1 MAGAGDAPRGMP
13 ADPGG
18 GGKPS
23 RGTSLRIQ
31 GAPWGR
37 QWLHHLDAEDRARI
51 AAIIAQGTGLEG
63 DVYTLE
69 RDRHGRHGS
78 IMHYNLN
85 AGKK

>member
-1 MAGAGDAPRGMP
+1 MDVA
-13 ADPGG
+13 
-18 GGKPS
+18 
-23 RGTSLRIQ
+23 
-31 GAPWGR
+31 
-37 QWLHHLDAEDRARI
+37 LDAEDRARI
-51 AAIIAQGTGLEG
+51 TAVLAQSTGLEG